1 MSHMPLISLFLY
13 SLIPPGKDTDVGFS
27 LPFKDIP
34 TISIASLKCTYCSK
48 KPLLVMNRVDFR
60 VMANARL
67 AARLRQVLVL
77 FLAVVVGILVSVSY
91 NF

>member
-1 MSHMPLISLFLY
+1 
-13 SLIPPGKDTDVGFS
+13 
-27 LPFKDIP
+27 
-34 TISIASLKCTYCSK
+34 
-48 KPLLVMNRVDFR
+48 MNRVDFR
-60 VMANARL
+60 DIAHARL